1 MAAHEFKHNF
11 DRRFA
16 GDDDHE
22 NDDGGE
28 FHDIVVKG
36 KVKSDEEACE
46 LYNSYAF
53 KHGFGT
59 RKGDKKTRNDKTVRQ
74 RFLTCSYAGFK
85 KIKSDV
91 LYQKRDFRTG
101 CKAYI
106 QFDVDKES
114 GLYYVVK
121 HEMEHNHSR
130 VPVSKRHL
138 IRSHRKVSSDQLAMV
153 TSLSENGIPI
163 ADAYRVIR
171 DQDGGEANLSFLQR
185 DLYVALSGEKKKK
198 FDGCDTKQL
207 ISYFKERKS
216 KEYDFY
222 YDFDVDEKGHLQ
234 SFFFRDSRMK
244 VDYDAFGDLLVHDTT
259 YRTNKYGMMCG
270 PFVGMNHHNKNVM
283 FGIGFVINEKWE
295 SFEWLFNTFLRSMGD
310 KHPITIMTD
319 QAQSMAKAIRI
330 VFPNSRHRLCTWHI
344 GENAKNNIKGLRA
357 KEGFNDLFDIV
368 LKYTD
373 TMVEFEHYWSS
384 MLTKYKCNDNNWL
397 NNLHNIR
404 EMWCPAYSKDY
415 FSGGILSSQ
424 RSETT
429 NKSVSRRL
437 HFTHGLCDFY
447 KTFIEVVEEWRSKE
461 NDHDYGSITGNRHLV
476 WADVGLLEHARRI
489 YTIQM
494 YLQFE
499 DNFVNGVPCTARVI
513 AMQPPLYEY
522 HVGHPKRDLIAH
534 TVNFD
539 ESEVTHTLRV
549 LHLNNVTYIPKRYI
563 LKRWTKADMCTKVD
577 DHVVEKD
584 GVTPSSVWRLQY
596 VRTFIR
602 LIDRGQHDLST
613 CNVIEEAINECASRI
628 EILLRKDGNEEGHGK
643 ENDDNTDA
651 QAAAQ
656 CLESGNLLEPQDVIQ
671 ANVVQDSPTSA
682 EKPIENEKE
691 CMVKDPIRRRK
702 KGQKNIRLKSKQEKI
717 CNKLKGQKIKSWKKK
732 NAKGLFTA
740 PEGNTLAH
748 SSLFGGS
755 IEYFEADEYF
765 EVHVTPFT

>member
-1 MAAHEFKHNF
+1 MAAHEFKHDF

-16 GDDDHE
+16 SDDDHE

-28 FHDIVVKG
+28 FHDIVIEGKG
-36 KVKSDEEACE
+36 FTESTSLELLFRKVKSDEEACE

-53 KHGFGT
+53 KHGF
-59 RKGDKKTRNDKTVRQ
+59 
-74 RFLTCSYAGFK
+74 
-85 KIKSDV
+85 
-91 LYQKRDFRTG
+91 
-101 CKAYI
+101 AYI

-114 GLYYVVK
+114 GLYCVVK

-138 IRSHRKVSSDQLAMV
+138 IRSHRKVSGDQLAMV

-171 DQDGGEANLSFLQR
+171 DQAGCEANLSFLQR
-185 DLYVALSGEKKKK
+185 DLYVALSGEKKKN

-216 KEYDFY
+216 KEYVFY

-234 SFFFRDSRMK
+234 SFFFCDSRMK

-259 YRTNKYGMMCG
+259 YRTNKYGMICG

-344 GENAKNNIKGLRA
+344 GENAKKNIKGLRA
-357 KEGFNDLFDIV
+357 KEGFNDLFDIF

-373 TMVEFEHYWSS
+373 TMAEFEHYWSS
-384 MLTKYKCNDNNWL
+384 MLTKYKCNDNKWL

-424 RSETT
+424 RSETR

-447 KTFIEVVEEWRSKE
+447 KTFIEVVEEWRRKE

-522 HVGHPKRDLIAH
+522 HVGHPKRNLIAH
-534 TVNFD
+534 TVTFD
-539 ESEVTHTLRV
+539 ESEVTVDCTCKYFGEVGLLCKHTLRV

-563 LKRWTKADMCTKVD
+563 LKRWTKAAMCTKVD
-577 DHVVEKD
+577 DHVAEKD
-584 GVTPSSVWRLQY
+584 GVTPSSVWILQY

-613 CNVIEEAINECASRI
+613 RNVIEEAINECASRI

-671 ANVVQDSPTSA
+671 ANVFQDSPTSA

-702 KGQKNIRLKSKQEKI
+702 KGQKNIRLKSTQEKI

-732 NAKGLFTA
+732 SAKGVSIIKKKAQDTIKDSLTVL
-740 PEGNTLAH
+740 EGNTLAH

-755 IEYFEADEYF
+755 IEYFEPDEYF